1 VKGDERGASELIDET
16 LIIAMGLVLAVVIG
30 MLMFGVIPLT
40 EKTAYLVPQFSLMNV
55 SDKSVISIFDRG
67 GEPVYLAGTPQA
79 KFRAELYVDTQSG
92 SYRAVPVSSLPV
104 FKPGDRV
111 FAYYTGTGFVLT
123 NTLSG
128 ATFQTLPAGKIT
140 VRFIDATSGVL
151 IAKEDLVKGMATA
164 TTTTAPATTTT
175 SVTTTTTSTTTTT
188 TTTASTHTI
197 HVSWSPSG
205 LGDVSPPGGHGG
217 GASVIVTDGASQTF
231 VCTPNQHSN
240 KAVRSVVAD
249 GVTIYSGS
257 SADIPFSTSF
267 NNVVADHTLVVTF
280 GNAA

>member
-1 VKGDERGASELIDET
+1 MKRNDEGLSEVLDST
-16 LIIAMGLVLAVVIG
+16 LIIALGLVLAGIAAAFI
-30 MLMFGVIPLT
+30 FGVFTPVD
-40 EKTAYLVPQFSLMNV
+40 KTAYLVPQFSITNI
-55 SDKSVISIFDRG
+55 SDHSVIMIFDRG
-67 GEPVYLAGTPQA
+67 GDPVYFNGSPLA
-79 KFRAELYVDTQSG
+79 KYKAELYVDTQSG
-92 SYRAVPVSSLPV
+92 SSRAVPASTLTV

-111 FAYYTGTGFVLT
+111 YVYYTGSGYVLT

-128 ATFQTLPAGKIT
+128 VPIVSLPAGKIS

-151 IAKEDLVKGMATA
+151 IAKADLVQGTTV
-164 TTTTAPATTTT
+164 TTTTAP
-175 SVTTTTTSTTTTT
+175 VTTTTTTTTTTTITTT

-197 HVSWSPSG
+197 HVSWSPAG

-217 GASVIVTDGASQTF
+217 GGPVTVAHGASQTF

-240 KAVRSVVAD
+240 KAVLSIVAD
-249 GVTIYSGS
+249 GSTVYTGTL
-257 SADIPFSTSF
+257 ADTPVSTSF